1 MRGFSYTGAMKTGF
15 AANHLDVRAFA
26 QVAGRLAA
34 REPLQK
40 YERLFQETKGLGGNH
55 LVNWAAAGELR
66 PVPGDPGDVWLRLK
80 IDATVPLTCQR
91 CLGPVDVSVAVDR
104 AFRFVAD
111 EETAAAQDD
120 DCEEDLLA
128 LSHDFDLAALVEDE
142 VLMALPLV
150 PMHGTCPAHVKLA
163 VADEAFSVEA
173 TAKPHPFA
181 VLARLKGDKSS

>member
-1 MRGFSYTGAMKTGF
+1 MKTGF

-26 QVAGRLAA
+26 QAAGRLAA

-40 YERLFQETKGLGGNH
+40 YERLMQETEGLGSDY
-55 LVNWAAAGELR
+55 LVNWMAAGELR
-66 PVPGDPGDVWLRLK
+66 PVPGGTDDVWLCLN

-91 CLGPVDVSVAVDR
+91 CLEPVDVALTVDR

-128 LSHDFDLAALVEDE
+128 LSRDFDLAALVEDE
-142 VLMALPLV
+142 MLMALPLV
-150 PMHGTCPAHVKLA
+150 PMHDTCPVHVKLA
-163 VADEAFSVEA
+163 VADEAFGAEA
-173 TAKPHPFA
+173 MAKPHPFA
-181 VLARLKGDKSS
+181 VLAPLKGDKSS